1 MPVNVDDFANADSVF
16 REQIRTEM
24 LLATANLNRIATLLQ
39 AGLADPQVLKE
50 FREAVDR
57 VREAGWIAQQG
68 LDSAQ
73 SQKTTEMLFAHRARA
88 ALSLLRQ
95 LRLELER
102 TNQSHAAALLQ
113 ELVDAGSAFNEAAI
127 AQGAE

>member
-1 MPVNVDDFANADSVF
+1 
-16 REQIRTEM
+16 
-24 LLATANLNRIATLLQ
+24 
-39 AGLADPQVLKE
+39 
-50 FREAVDR
+50 
-57 VREAGWIAQQG
+57 
-68 LDSAQ
+68 
-73 SQKTTEMLFAHRARA
+73 MLFAHRARA